1 MGTINVMT
9 RGFLTKRSGKMRK
22 EHKTREQMG
31 KETFRYWKSA
41 NDIIVVN
48 YSVHSNNQNEYMQA
62 YRHSRPSACVIL
74 PRQHN
79 AFNCYKP
86 GPGAA

>member
-1 MGTINVMT
+1 
-9 RGFLTKRSGKMRK
+9 
-22 EHKTREQMG
+22 MG
-31 KETFRYWKSA
+31 KETIRYWKSA

-62 YRHSRPSACVIL
+62 YRHSQPSACVL
-74 PRQHN
+74 LSRQHN

>member
-1 MGTINVMT
+1 
-9 RGFLTKRSGKMRK
+9 
-22 EHKTREQMG
+22 MG
-31 KETFRYWKSA
+31 KETIRYWKSA

-62 YRHSRPSACVIL
+62 LRHSRPSAGVL
-74 PRQHN
+74 LSRRHN
-79 AFNCYKP
+79 ASYCNKP